1 MTMEKG
7 GKVINNMTIP
17 KNRMERKKCDIY
29 IPVLPCIQ
37 QTNAPNLPL
46 SVHSPHVVSTFPTLF
61 HPLHSFFNLPSST
74 LIYPAPTEANLY
86 ANKKMAINDVHA
98 RLCAIIVILYER
110 IDEGIYI
117 KTPQPRG
124 IAQ

>member
-37 QTNAPNLPL
+37 QTTKCSQSSSIRPF
-46 SVHSPHVVSTFPTLF
+46 SSCCFHFSYFVSSS
-61 HPLHSFFNLPSST
+61 SFL
-74 LIYPAPTEANLY
+74 L
-86 ANKKMAINDVHA
+86 
-98 RLCAIIVILYER
+98 
-110 IDEGIYI
+110 
-117 KTPQPRG
+117 
-124 IAQ
+124 